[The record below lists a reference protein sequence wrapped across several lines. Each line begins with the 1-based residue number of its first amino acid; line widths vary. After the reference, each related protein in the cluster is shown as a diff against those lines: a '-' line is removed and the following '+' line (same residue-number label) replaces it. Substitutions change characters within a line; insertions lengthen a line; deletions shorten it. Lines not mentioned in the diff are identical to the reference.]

1 MKVIL
6 VIYLI
11 TIAIYLIG
19 FIYASQVFAQAS
31 CKGQKIKTWQGTRFT
46 AYLYIAFIGLVPL
59 LNCWW
64 GFHFLAHAKDLV
76 QDNLEE
82 K

>member
-1 MKVIL
+1 MKVVL

-19 FIYASQVFAQAS
+19 FIYLSKVFAQAS
-31 CKGQKIKTWQGTRFT
+31 YEGQKLKTWHGPRFF
-46 AYLYIAFIGLVPL
+46 AYLYLILVGVVPL
-59 LNCWW
+59 LNCYC
-64 GFHFLAHAKDLV
+64 GLYFIAHAKKLV